1 MRDGKKKEKN
11 GEHSKW
17 FGGAIINATAF
28 VGGSY
33 LTKYVTGDQN
43 SVVEERKRHDLAV
56 EKYKTACERY
66 EESHKKLLDWVAFS
80 DRIKN
85 QAGQNLTDTDNAL
98 KLDNKVHQDKLH

>member
-1 MRDGKKKEKN
+1 MVKKKEEN

-56 EKYKTACERY
+56 EKYK
-66 EESHKKLLDWVAFS
+66 
-80 DRIKN
+80 
-85 QAGQNLTDTDNAL
+85 NLHVRGMRRVT
-98 KLDNKVHQDKLH
+98 QSF

>member
-33 LTKYVTGDQN
+33 LTKYVTEDQN
-43 SVVEERKRHDLAV
+43 SFVEERKRHDLAV

-66 EESHKKLLDWVAFS
+66 ESHKASRLGC
-80 DRIKN
+80 I
-85 QAGQNLTDTDNAL
+85 
-98 KLDNKVHQDKLH
+98 